1 MSIGTI
7 KISQISVCT
16 WDLKKA
22 EACYSA
28 ILGLE
33 PERVRLQPFEK
44 VPALT
49 NGKPDREMRHIE
61 FLVYHLAD
69 GVKLEV
75 YGPCPKGTPAQ
86 DFLEKHGQGVM
97 NFAFMVDDRQAAY
110 EEIAKVC
117 AARGPY
123 HEGFFPGATYSFV
136 DTFREL
142 GVELNI
148 KQITDNAELIPK
160 LVAEYADQGL

>member
-16 WDLKKA
+16 WDLEKA
-22 EACYSA
+22 EKCYTA
-28 ILGLE
+28 ILGIE
-33 PERVRLQPFEK
+33 PEWMHLQPFDK

-49 NGKPDREMRHIE
+49 NGTPDHGMQHIE

-86 DFLEKHGQGVM
+86 TFLETHGQGVM
-97 NFAFMVDDRQAAY
+97 NFAFTVDDRQQAY
-110 EEIAKVC
+110 EEIGKVC
-117 AARGPY
+117 AAQGPY

-142 GVELNI
+142 GVELNV
-148 KQITDNAELIPK
+148 KQLTDNTALIPEIVK
-160 LVAEYADQGL
+160 KYSKD

>member
-16 WDLKKA
+16 WDLEKA
-22 EACYSA
+22 EKSYTA
-28 ILGLE
+28 ILGIT
-33 PERVRLQPFEK
+33 PERIRLQPFDK

-49 NGKPDREMRHIE
+49 YGKPDHGMQQIE
-61 FLVYHLAD
+61 FLVYSMAD

-86 DFLEKHGQGVM
+86 EFLEKHGQGVM
-97 NFAFMVDDRQAAY
+97 NFAFMVDDRPLAY
-110 EEIAKVC
+110 DEIAKVC
-117 AARGPY
+117 SAQGPY

-136 DTFREL
+136 DTFKEL

-148 KQITDNAELIPK
+148 KHLIDNTQRIPEM
-160 LVAEYADQGL
+160 VEEYKDQ

>member
-16 WDLKKA
+16 WDLEKA
-22 EACYSA
+22 EKCYTA
-28 ILGLE
+28 LLGIE
-33 PERVRLQPFEK
+33 PERIQLQPFDK

-49 NGKPDREMRHIE
+49 HGKPDHGMKDIE
-61 FLVYHLAD
+61 FLVYHMAD

-86 DFLEKHGQGVM
+86 EFLETHGQGVM
-97 NFAFMVDDRQAAY
+97 NFAFMVEDRQAAY
-110 EEIAKVC
+110 KEIGKVC
-117 AARGPY
+117 AAQQPY
-123 HEGFFPGATYSFV
+123 HEGHFPKATYSFV
-136 DTFREL
+136 DTFKEL

-148 KQITDNAELIPK
+148 KQLTDNTDLIPK
-160 LVAEYADQGL
+160 IVEQYKGQ